1 MNDKLRCDR
10 GSDRIKMSGQ
20 LVTQLVGHS
29 RMAGWSGPDRRS
41 TESFGLQLKA
51 HLQRIGVV
59 NVLMVA
65 AHVQLESGAAVH
77 VALSDR
83 SVRYDR
89 DHDARSGPWR
99 DSDRRG
105 RGCVAAFGRGI
116 SMLVGV
122 DLGPANVSSHISHL
136 TRIRIIAG

>member
-20 LVTQLVGHS
+20 LATQLVGHS
-29 RMAGWSGPDRRS
+29 RMAGWSGPHRRS
-41 TESFGLQLKA
+41 TESLQLRA
-51 HLQRIGVV
+51 HLQRIRVV
-59 NVLMVA
+59 NVLIVA

-77 VALSDR
+77 VALSDW

-136 TRIRIIAG
+136 TRICIIAG